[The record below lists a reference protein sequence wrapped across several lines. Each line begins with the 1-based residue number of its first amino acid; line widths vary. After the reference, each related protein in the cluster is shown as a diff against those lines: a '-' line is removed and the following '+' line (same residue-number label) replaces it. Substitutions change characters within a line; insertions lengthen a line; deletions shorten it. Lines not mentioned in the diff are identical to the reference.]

1 MLYPTLSLYTPPFY
15 CTVLFHSHSYTLFI
29 TLSPHLSLS
38 SALSLN
44 ALSFSIPT
52 FYILVFPCLPLSKT
66 LPCILSLSPCQ
77 YSLTISVLSPLPL
90 FDSSPSFSLS
100 LSPYPLSLSCPLVVS
115 LCPPSHSPIYL
126 SQTHLPLTLLSLT
139 GLLLTLRQNST
150 RRRKYLTLPT
160 ARRFVFLEV
169 VDRNGWGSWMS
180 EMNRHEGEEERGGE
194 RLRFQG
200 MKATTGCYWL
210 YWSLFEVIDQLR

>member
-1 MLYPTLSLYTPPFY
+1 MFLLNIHYTAPYSPFFCHPHPHFYSVMFFSSHIFPSPLFLSLPVTMFSHALP
-15 CTVLFHSHSYTLFI
+15 HSLSLHSSILLHCALSLSYTLFI

-52 FYILVFPCLPLSKT
+52 FYILVSPCLPLSKT

-139 GLLLTLRQNST
+139 GLLLTEA
-150 RRRKYLTLPT
+150 K
-160 ARRFVFLEV
+160 
-169 VDRNGWGSWMS
+169 
-180 EMNRHEGEEERGGE
+180 
-194 RLRFQG
+194 
-200 MKATTGCYWL
+200 
-210 YWSLFEVIDQLR
+210 